1 MNLFRKKPGQPLKQ
15 GKLISIDSFDP
26 DERKIHAIFLAQ
38 TAAENDLS
46 VEHIELQPPVLDD
59 SNLNPRAAA
68 IFFAIEQ
75 VKQAN
80 LIREA
85 LTLNDI
91 VIVEGYVIT
100 NAGYCGAY
108 FSDHFERVDFFKWVD
123 NLSFTI
129 FNMPRT
135 NLNIIISPENAT
147 KKANPVSESFK
158 ELAKLAPNTK
168 IIEYVS
174 GKNARLETRNK
185 IWELVR
191 RIALQT
197 NIVKTK

>member
-1 MNLFRKKPGQPLKQ
+1 MNLFRKQPGQAKKH

-26 DERKIHAIFLAQ
+26 DERKIHASFLAQ

-46 VEHIELQPPVLDD
+46 VEHIELQPPILDD
-59 SNLNPRAAA
+59 SDLNPRAAA
-68 IFFAIEQ
+68 IFFAVEQ
-75 VKQAN
+75 VKQAE

-100 NAGYCGAY
+100 NAGFCGTY
-108 FSDHFERVDFFKWVD
+108 FTDHLERVDFFKWVD
-123 NLSFTI
+123 NLSYTI
-129 FNMPRT
+129 LNMPRT
-135 NLNIIISPENAT
+135 NLNIIISPDNTT
-147 KKANPVSESFK
+147 KKVNPVSESFR

-168 IIEYVS
+168 IIEYAS
-174 GKNARLETRNK
+174 GKSARLETRNK